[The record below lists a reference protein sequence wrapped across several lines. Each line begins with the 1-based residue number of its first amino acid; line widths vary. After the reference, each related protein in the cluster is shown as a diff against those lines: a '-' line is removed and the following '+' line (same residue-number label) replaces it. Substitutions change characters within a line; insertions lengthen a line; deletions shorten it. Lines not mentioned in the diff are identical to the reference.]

1 MLKKSFFL
9 LLPLLFFLFS
19 LGKTFAFDRP
29 HFISFV
35 NPVRGEEGWNSQT
48 QSPIDLPNLQYQL
61 STPSAYP
68 SNWLLRYDA
77 VKSAT
82 ISAFFKTLTATA
94 SGQTLGA
101 FLEITPNLTA
111 AAQVAYPAGEYWSV
125 ANRVFLSGYSQANR
139 IKLIDAYM
147 QLFFATFGY
156 YPKVVGAWHI
166 DSYSLAYL
174 QEHYSVSTAV
184 VCDEQYTTDNYRFW
198 GGYLGSPYFPSKL
211 NFLVPATTRDNR
223 INIALTKWAARDPF
237 NFYGERSE
245 SAFSFQ
251 VNDYLAVGQ
260 DTSYFAALVAIYS
273 QDGFN
278 EFTQVNIGLENDYDI
293 NLYRHEV
300 QKTYTLLKQ
309 IQEKNNLV
317 FISLPDFGTW
327 LANRYTF
334 TNPAFFYQTAD
345 ITGKQPG
352 RVYWYQNP
360 FYRIG
365 LKSQGD
371 KTWLLDLRV
380 YNQKEAEEHYL
391 VENIKKQLF
400 AEINPLVDSVKYPGS
415 AREFPLDLSK
425 AKITTS
431 NWKVTFRE
439 GDKELKLEPE
449 KITFFNFAPPVIDSE
464 ELKITTKGGQTI
476 WTFSPRLPYTTTLWA
491 TIFIFLATV
500 VTALVLIRFTKNPK
514 SRLLLLAGW
523 SIGSLSLITVV
534 RSGLVFPFG
543 LGFWG
548 PNGHDALFHLSLG
561 EHFKNSLLSLA
572 HPQLS
577 GQNLSNYH
585 FGFDWLTG
593 FLARLS
599 ATPLLDLYFRLIPV
613 LMVMLLVFVTL
624 RLLTLWRYPRLTIL
638 LALGLMFLAGSAGFI
653 PSLIFAKGLFGGES
667 YFWSNQSISLLLNP
681 PFALSLLVLLL
692 FLLLLEKRPHRLTP
706 IDWLALSALGGL
718 LVQIKIYAF
727 ILLFLALLLR
737 RKVRLAIG
745 VGLFGLVFILPSL
758 GGVKGFPFVLQPLW
772 FAKSMFESPDR
783 LYWQKFAQA
792 WQVYENNGV
801 FGKLIFVNLIALVIF
816 YLGNLWVRLIGLWPL
831 IRGRGLTLSAQIA
844 ASIVILGLIIPLVFT
859 QKANPWNT
867 IQFLYYS
874 LFFLSFYT
882 AGEIGHWLSRAK
894 HKTLAVLAVAFILL
908 LSLPTTIG
916 TLSDYTTSQ
925 SASRVT
931 LTELRALDLLRRLP
945 RGIVAAPLTYSR
957 RLPLI
962 PDPKPLYV
970 YASTAYISALS
981 GQPEY
986 LSDTINLDITGFD
999 YKERV
1004 KNILRLYQTRDPLWV
1019 KKFFDANQISYIYE
1033 TPYDKLRVRKEDTCL
1048 IKIFDSG
1055 EINLYKYSCHD

>member
-1 MLKKSFFL
+1 MFKKFAFL
-9 LLPLLFFLFS
+9 LLPLLVFVFS
-19 LGKTFAFDRP
+19 VNRAVAFDRP
-29 HFISFV
+29 QFISFV

-68 SNWLLRYDA
+68 MNWLLRYDA

-111 AAQVAYPAGEYWSV
+111 AAQVAYPAGEYWST

-139 IKLIDAYM
+139 IKLIDVYM
-147 QLFFATFGY
+147 QLFFDTFGY

-211 NFLVPATTRDNR
+211 NFLVPATSRDNR
-223 INIALTKWAARDPF
+223 INIALTKWATRDPF

-245 SAFSFQ
+245 SAYSFQ
-251 VNDYLAVGQ
+251 VNDFLGMGQ
-260 DTSYFAALVAIYS
+260 DTSYFAALVATYS

-278 EFTQVNIGLENDYDI
+278 EFPQVNIGLENDYDI
-293 NLYRHEV
+293 NLYRNEV
-300 QKTYTLLKQ
+300 KKTYTLLKQ

-391 VENIKKQLF
+391 VENIRKQLF

-415 AREFPLDLSK
+415 ARELPLDLSK

-439 GDKELKLEPE
+439 GDKELKLEPQR
-449 KITFFNFAPPVIDSE
+449 IIFSAVAPPSIDSE
-464 ELKITTKGGQTI
+464 ELKVTTKGEQTI
-476 WTFSPRLPYTTTLWA
+476 WTFSPRLPYPTPPWA
-491 TIFIFLATV
+491 TIFIFLTTV
-500 VTALVLIRFTKNPK
+500 VTALVLVRFTKNPK
-514 SRLLLLAGW
+514 TSLLLLAGW

-548 PNGHDALFHLSLG
+548 PNGHDALFHLSLS
-561 EHFKNSLLSLA
+561 ESFREKLFSLA
-572 HPQLS
+572 HPQLA
-577 GQNLSNYH
+577 GEVLKNYH

-593 FLARLS
+593 ILSRLTAAPS
-599 ATPLLDLYFRLIPV
+599 MDVSFRLFPLLLVI
-613 LMVMLLVFVTL
+613 LLVFVTI
-624 RLLTLWRYPRLTIL
+624 RLLTLWRFSGLTIL
-638 LALGLMFLAGSAGFI
+638 ISLFLMFLAGSAGFI
-653 PSLIFAKGLFGGES
+653 PSILAGRSLFGGES
-667 YFWSNQSISLLLNP
+667 FFWANQSISLLLNP
-681 PFALSLLVLLL
+681 PFALSLLILLL
-692 FLLLLEKRPHRLTP
+692 FLLLLEKRPHRLTR
-706 IDWLALSALGGL
+706 IEWLSLSILGGI

-727 ILLFLALLLR
+727 ILLLPSLVLRKKFKLAL
-737 RKVRLAIG
+737 G
-745 VGLFGLVFILPSL
+745 VGLFGLLFILPSL
-758 GGVKGFPFVLQPLW
+758 GGGTGFPFLLQPLW

-783 LYWQKFAQA
+783 LYWRQLAQA

-801 FGKLIFVNLIALVIF
+801 FIKLILVNLLATAVF
-816 YLGNLWVRLIGLWPL
+816 YLGNLWVRLIGLGPL

-859 QKANPWNT
+859 QQANPWNT